1 MPARKLAGF
10 FMGDKNRM
18 FYFAS
23 FFLRRPNPN
32 TANLNNIRVLGSG
45 TEVDGPPEW
54 QVESLVFVRHLSVDK
69 SLLFYSWLYC
79 IDSLAVCLF

>member
-10 FMGDKNRM
+10 FMGDRNKM
-18 FYFAS
+18 YYLVS
-23 FFLRRPNPN
+23 FFLRRPNPS
-32 TANLNNIRVLGSG
+32 TAKPNSIRVLGSG

-69 SLLFYSWLYC
+69 SLLFYS
-79 IDSLAVCLF
+79 